1 MTFDPNRRRLLG
13 LTATLPL
20 LGGCSVADVLTPPP
34 PRLYV
39 LSPAREFTAGLPRV
53 DWQLLV
59 ETPLAN
65 TGIDTARI
73 ALGETQSRLTYFAG
87 ANWVDRAPSMAQLL
101 LIESF
106 ENSNRIVA
114 VGREATGLRADFI
127 LKTDLRDFQAEYNG
141 GTPGESRPV
150 GRVRMTAKLVRMP
163 RRIIVASESF
173 EAQVPAKGS
182 AFSDMIEAMDDALEA
197 VMRRMVEWTIRQGHA
212 NVEADPIPAAF
223 DR

>member
-1 MTFDPNRRRLLG
+1 MTFDPNRRLLLG
-13 LTATLPL
+13 LAAALP
-20 LGGCSVADVLTPPP
+20 LGGCTVADVLTPPP

-39 LSPAREFTAGLPRV
+39 LRPAREFTAGLPRV
-53 DWQLLV
+53 EWQLLV

-73 ALGETQSRLTYFAG
+73 ALGETQSRLTYFAS
-87 ANWVDRAPSMAQLL
+87 ANWVDTAPEMVQLL

-127 LKTDLRDFQAEYNG
+127 LKTDLRDFQAEYDG
-141 GTPGESRPV
+141 GTPGQTAPV

-163 RRIIVASESF
+163 RRTIVASESF

-182 AFSDMIEAMDDALEA
+182 AFTDMIAAMDEALGA

-212 NVEADPIPAAF
+212 NATAEPLLSLAD
-223 DR
+223 R